1 MAAQPCAVNI
11 PGFQIERPLGHS
23 GGAALYLASQTH
35 PYKRVALAV
44 AHREAAQTPETL
56 RELQRHPALDPD
68 FRHPNILPVHRVGA
82 HGQWLYLV
90 MEYIEG
96 GTLKENLGWGMGLDR
111 LVLAFCDLCGAL
123 DHAREKGLA
132 HGCINAANILFR
144 SPSQAVLAGYCS
156 LSVDAGESDQA
167 PAQGGASVGDG
178 HNDLFDL
185 AQTLYQALTGTAPGR
200 LSGDGQAKAPAALP
214 GHLKMLQGVL
224 DQALAVEPN
233 RRFQTGAAFRAALE
247 AVADSTA
254 LADLSIKTTAVSSGE
269 IQSVGEA
276 AGLSSVEPIRDERGT
291 YRHRTGFPRW
301 LLAAGLTAVL
311 IGGGVY
317 LVERQSW
324 RLGAFMAQ
332 IGLAEDPNVQSAW
345 VAAQA
350 LREDPMQSLASL
362 VAGYRSVLELDAT
375 HGQATQAIASL
386 ANQWRQD
393 IVQALAQNDLGNAE
407 AKLNEMTLVFPEDY
421 SLVDLGRQITNR
433 RAADTLLASTRSLLR
448 SQGMSRIPAATVAI
462 QAYQEIVR
470 LAPGHPA
477 ALEELAT
484 LAEHYAELAREA
496 ANRGDVDDA
505 IVYLERAATADG
517 GLPIL
522 EAVREEIQ
530 QANRARSAIQE
541 LLQQAGAQRAQGLL
555 VHPPG
560 GNAAELYHRVLAT
573 DPDNG
578 IALQGLNEVTSQLLN
593 KATRMFEGGDL
604 SAVERLLGQ
613 ASAAGIEAAA
623 LLEIQTRLD
632 QEIEAMATISQ
643 KLAEAGR
650 LLAQGFITEPQQ
662 LNAVAVLR
670 DVQRLDPGN
679 ARAEALL
686 NQSATRLAEVAEE
699 AFAAGLTEPAR
710 HYLDLALTVTP
721 DQVEWRSLRESW
733 Q

>member
-1 MAAQPCAVNI
+1 M
-11 PGFQIERPLGHS
+11 
-23 GGAALYLASQTH
+23 
-35 PYKRVALAV
+35 AV
-44 AHREAAQTPETL
+44 ARRGVAEASEALRTL
-56 RELQRHPALDPD
+56 QQHPALQADL
-68 FRHPNILPVHRVGA
+68 RHPNILHVHRVGA
-82 HGQWLYLV
+82 HHEWLYLA

-96 GTLKENLGWGMGLDR
+96 GDLSENLAWGMGLDR
-111 LVLAFCDLCGAL
+111 LVDAFCDLCAAV
-123 DHAREKGLA
+123 DYAREKGLA
-132 HGCINAANILFR
+132 HGGIGAANILFR
-144 SPSQAVLAGYCS
+144 SPSEVVLAGYCS
-156 LSVDAGESDQA
+156 IAAEGGPLR
-167 PAQGGASVGDG
+167 PQGGASAAD
-178 HNDLFDL
+178 HRRDLFDL
-185 AQTLYQALTGTAPGR
+185 SQTLYQALTGETAHGWSR
-200 LSGDGQAKAPAALP
+200 SDANGQANAPVKLP
-214 GHLKMLQGVL
+214 GHLKTLQPVL
-224 DQALAVEPN
+224 DQALAGDPS
-233 RRFQTGAAFRAALE
+233 RRFQTGAAFREALE
-247 AVADSTA
+247 AVARPGG

-269 IQSVGEA
+269 IRAVSEA
-276 AGLSSVEPIRDERGT
+276 AGLSAGEPIRDERGA
-291 YRHRTGFPRW
+291 YRRSAGFPRW
-301 LLAAGLTAVL
+301 LLAASLATVL
-311 IGGGVY
+311 IGGASY

-324 RLGAFMAQ
+324 RLVAFMAQ

-345 VAAQA
+345 VAAEA
-350 LREDPMQSLASL
+350 LREDPVQSLATL
-362 VAGYRSVLELDAT
+362 VASYRRVLALDAS
-375 HGQATQAIASL
+375 HGQAAQAIASL
-386 ANQWRQD
+386 ADQWRQD

-407 AKLNEMTLVFPEDY
+407 AKLEEMTLVFPDDY
-421 SLVDLGRQITNR
+421 SLVDLGRQISNR

-477 ALEELAT
+477 ALAELAA

-496 ANRGDVDDA
+496 AGQGDVDGA

-530 QANRARSAIQE
+530 QASRARSAIQE
-541 LLQQAGAQRAQGLL
+541 LLQQAGAQRARGLL

-573 DPDNG
+573 APDNG

-593 KATRMFEGGDL
+593 KATQMFEGGDL
-604 SAVERLLGQ
+604 GAVERLLGQ

-632 QEIEAMATISQ
+632 QEIEALATISQ

-650 LLAQGFITEPQQ
+650 LLAQGFLTEPQEH
-662 LNAVAVLR
+662 NAVAVLR

-679 ARAEALL
+679 ARADELL
-686 NQSATRLAEVAEE
+686 GQAAARLAEVAQE
-699 AFAAGLTEPAR
+699 AFAAGLPEPAR

-721 DQVEWRSLRESW
+721 DQGEWRSLRESW

>member
-1 MAAQPCAVNI
+1 MNI
-11 PGFQIERPLGHS
+11 PGFQIERRLGRS
-23 GGAALYLASQTH
+23 GGAELYLASETH

-44 AHREAAQTPETL
+44 ARRGTAEVPEAL
-56 RELQRHPALDPD
+56 RELERHSALKPD
-68 FRHPNILPVHRVGA
+68 FRHPNILHVHRVGA
-82 HGQWLYLV
+82 HGEWLYLA
-90 MEYIEG
+90 MEYVEG
-96 GTLKENLGWGMGLDR
+96 GDLNENLAWGMSLER
-111 LVLAFCDLCGAL
+111 LVNAFCDLCGAL
-123 DHAREKGLA
+123 DHARGKGLA
-132 HGCINAANILFR
+132 HGRISAANILFR
-144 SPSQAVLAGYCS
+144 SPSEVVLAGYCS
-156 LSVDAGESDQA
+156 VAVDPGERDRELPSS
-167 PAQGGASVGDG
+167 GASAASHRD
-178 HNDLFDL
+178 DLFDL
-185 AQTLYQALTGTAPGR
+185 AQTFYQALTGEAAHGALRTDAN
-200 LSGDGQAKAPAALP
+200 GQAIAPAALP
-214 GHLKMLQGVL
+214 GHLKMLQPVL
-224 DQALAVEPN
+224 DQALAEDPN
-233 RRFQTGAAFRAALE
+233 RRFQTGAAFRDALE
-247 AVADSTA
+247 AVARSGA
-254 LADLSIKTTAVSSGE
+254 LADLSIKTDAVSSGE
-269 IQSVGEA
+269 IRTVGEA
-276 AGLSSVEPIRDERGT
+276 AGLSSREPIRDERGA
-291 YRHRTGFPRW
+291 YRRSARFSRW
-301 LLAAGLTAVL
+301 LLVAGLATALV
-311 IGGGVY
+311 GGGVY

-324 RLGAFMAQ
+324 RLVAFMAQ

-350 LREDPMQSLASL
+350 LREDPVQSLAVL
-362 VAGYRSVLELDAT
+362 VAGYRRVLELDPT

-386 ANQWRQD
+386 ADQWRQD
-393 IVQALAQNDLGNAE
+393 IAQALAQNDLGSAE
-407 AKLNEMTLVFPEDY
+407 AKLNEMTVVFPDDY
-421 SLVDLGRQITNR
+421 SLMDLGRQISNR

-477 ALEELAT
+477 ALAELAA

-496 ANRGDVDDA
+496 AGQGDVDGA
-505 IVYLERAATADG
+505 IVYLERAATADS

-530 QANRARSAIQE
+530 QASRARSAIQE
-541 LLQQAGAQRAQGLL
+541 LLQQAGAQRARGLL

-573 DPDNG
+573 APDNG

-604 SAVERLLGQ
+604 SAVERLLDQ

-632 QEIEAMATISQ
+632 QEIEALATISQ

-650 LLAQGFITEPQQ
+650 LLAQGFITEPQEH
-662 LNAVAVLR
+662 NAVAVLR

-679 ARAEALL
+679 ARADELL
-686 NQSATRLAEVAEE
+686 GQAAARLAEVAQE
-699 AFAAGLTEPAR
+699 AFAAGLPEPAR

-721 DQVEWRSLRESW
+721 DQGEWRSLRESW

>member
-1 MAAQPCAVNI
+1 MNI
-11 PGFQIERPLGHS
+11 PGFQIERRLGRS
-23 GGAALYLASQTH
+23 GDAELYLASQTH

-44 AHREAAQTPETL
+44 ARRGVAEAPEAL
-56 RELQRHPALDPD
+56 RGLERHPALKSD
-68 FRHPNILPVHRVGA
+68 FRHPNILHVHRVGA
-82 HGQWLYLV
+82 HGERLYLA
-90 MEYIEG
+90 MEYVEG
-96 GTLKENLGWGMGLDR
+96 GDLSENLVWGMGLER
-111 LVLAFCDLCGAL
+111 LVSAFCDLCAAL
-123 DHAREKGLA
+123 DHARGKGLA
-132 HGCINAANILFR
+132 HGRISAANILFR
-144 SPSQAVLAGYCS
+144 SPSEVVLAGYCS
-156 LSVDAGESDQA
+156 VAADSAERDQQW
-167 PAQGGASVGDG
+167 PPDGASAAA
-178 HNDLFDL
+178 HREDLFDL
-185 AQTLYQALTGTAPGR
+185 ARTLYQALTGETAQGAR
-200 LSGDGQAKAPAALP
+200 RSDANGQANATAALP
-214 GHLKMLQGVL
+214 GHLKMLQPVL
-224 DQALAVEPN
+224 DQALAVDPK
-233 RRFQTGAAFRAALE
+233 RRFQTGAAFREALE
-247 AVADSTA
+247 AVARSGA
-254 LADLSIKTTAVSSGE
+254 LADLSIKTAAVSSGE
-269 IQSVGEA
+269 IRSVGEA
-276 AGLSSVEPIRDERGT
+276 AGLSSREPIRDERGT
-291 YRHRTGFPRW
+291 YGRSARFSRW
-301 LLAAGLTAVL
+301 LLVASVAVAV

-324 RLGAFMAQ
+324 RLVAFMAQ

-350 LREDPMQSLASL
+350 LREDPVQSLSGL
-362 VAGYRSVLELDAT
+362 VAGYRRVLELDAS

-386 ANQWRQD
+386 ADQWRQD
-393 IVQALAQNDLGNAE
+393 IVQALAQNDLGSAE
-407 AKLNEMTLVFPEDY
+407 AKLNEMTLVFPDDY
-421 SLVDLGRQITNR
+421 SLMDLGRQISNR

-470 LAPGHPA
+470 MAQGHPD
-477 ALEELAT
+477 ALAELAA

-496 ANRGDVDDA
+496 AGQGDVDDA

-530 QANRARSAIQE
+530 QASRARSAIQE
-541 LLQQAGAQRAQGLL
+541 LLQQAGAQRARGLL

-573 DPDNG
+573 APDNG

-632 QEIEAMATISQ
+632 QEIEALATISQ

-650 LLAQGFITEPQQ
+650 LLAQGFITEPQEH
-662 LNAVAVLR
+662 NAVAVLR

-679 ARAEALL
+679 ARADELL
-686 NQSATRLAEVAEE
+686 DQAAARLAEVAQE
-699 AFAAGLTEPAR
+699 AFTAGLPEPAR

-721 DQVEWRSLRESW
+721 DQGEWRSLRESW

>member
-1 MAAQPCAVNI
+1 MKI
-11 PGFQIERPLGHS
+11 PGFQIERRLGRS
-23 GGAALYLASQTH
+23 GDAELYLASQTH

-44 AHREAAQTPETL
+44 ARRGADEAPEAL
-56 RELQRHPALDPD
+56 RELERHPALQSD
-68 FRHPNILPVHRVGA
+68 FRHPHILHVHRVGA
-82 HGQWLYLV
+82 HHEWLYLA
-90 MEYIEG
+90 MEYVEG
-96 GTLKENLGWGMGLDR
+96 GDLSENLVWGMGLER
-111 LVLAFCDLCGAL
+111 LVNAFCDLCAAL
-123 DHAREKGLA
+123 DHARGKGLA
-132 HGCINAANILFR
+132 HRRVSAANILFR
-144 SPSQAVLAGYCS
+144 SPSEVVLAGYCS
-156 LSVDAGESDQA
+156 VAADWAERDQQL
-167 PAQGGASVGDG
+167 PPDGASAAAHSD
-178 HNDLFDL
+178 DLFDL
-185 AQTLYQALTGTAPGR
+185 ARTLYHALTGETVRGALG
-200 LSGDGQAKAPAALP
+200 SDANGQANAPAALP
-214 GHLKMLQGVL
+214 DHLKMLQPVL
-224 DQALAVEPN
+224 DQALAVDPN
-233 RRFQTGAAFRAALE
+233 RRFQTGAAFREALE
-247 AVADSTA
+247 AVARSGA
-254 LADLSIKTTAVSSGE
+254 LAELSIKTAAVSSGE
-269 IQSVGEA
+269 IRTVGEA
-276 AGLSSVEPIRDERGT
+276 AGLSLREPIRDERGT
-291 YRHRTGFPRW
+291 YGPSARFSRW
-301 LLAAGLTAVL
+301 LLAAGLAVAV

-324 RLGAFMAQ
+324 RLVAFMAQ

-350 LREDPMQSLASL
+350 LREDPVQSLPAL
-362 VAGYRSVLELDAT
+362 VAGYRRVLELDAS

-386 ANQWRQD
+386 ADQWRQD
-393 IVQALAQNDLGNAE
+393 IVQALAQNDLGSAE
-407 AKLNEMTLVFPEDY
+407 AKHNEMTLVFPDDY
-421 SLVDLGRQITNR
+421 SLMDLGRQISNR

-477 ALEELAT
+477 ALAELAA

-496 ANRGDVDDA
+496 AGQGDVDDA

-541 LLQQAGAQRAQGLL
+541 LLQQAGAQRARGLL

-573 DPDNG
+573 APDNG

-593 KATRMFEGGDL
+593 KATQLFEGGDL

-632 QEIEAMATISQ
+632 QEIEALATISQ
-643 KLAEAGR
+643 KLGEAGR
-650 LLAQGFITEPQQ
+650 LLAQGFLTEPQEH
-662 LNAVAVLR
+662 NAVAVLR

-679 ARAEALL
+679 ARADELL
-686 NQSATRLAEVAEE
+686 DQAAARLAEVAQE
-699 AFAAGLTEPAR
+699 AFAAGLPEPAR

-721 DQVEWRSLRESW
+721 DQGEWRSLRESW